1 MIGDLTGN
9 IRAQARCLCYIDM
22 VKFENLSFSYPDGTR
37 ALNGVSLEI
46 PAGSSV
52 GIIGANGAGKS
63 TLINHLNAFH
73 LPQSGKVIVNGI
85 ESSKENAEKLRREV
99 GLVFQ
104 NSEDQ
109 LFMPQVIDD
118 VLFGPM
124 NLGTDKEAAMRD
136 AERVMRDLDIW
147 NLRLKPPFNLS
158 QGQRRFAAF
167 ATILAM
173 KPSVIVVDE
182 PTSDLDPRNRRKLIN
197 LLRSLKSTCITVSHD
212 LDFIWDTCGR
222 VVVVSAGRV
231 VADGRTEDILRDR
244 TLLEGSGLE
253 LPIRLQLSTV
263 ERQLI

>member
-1 MIGDLTGN
+1 
-9 IRAQARCLCYIDM
+9 M
-22 VKFENLSFSYPDGTR
+22 VKFENLSFTYPDGTQ
-37 ALNGVSLEI
+37 ALQEVSLDI
-46 PAGSSV
+46 PAGASV

-73 LPQSGKVIVNGI
+73 LPQSGRVIVNGI

-109 LFMPQVIDD
+109 LFMPRVIDD

-124 NLGTDKEAAMRD
+124 NLGIDKDAAMRD
-136 AERVMRDLDIW
+136 AEQVMRELDIW
-147 NLRLKPPFNLS
+147 SLRLKPPFNLS
-158 QGQRRFAAF
+158 QGQKRFAAF

-182 PTSDLDPRNRRKLIN
+182 PTSDLDPRNRRKLIHLIN
-197 LLRSLKSTCITVSHD
+197 SLKATCITVSHD

-222 VVVVSAGRV
+222 VIVISAGKV
-231 VADGRTEDILRDR
+231 AADGRTEEILRDR
-244 TLLEGSGLE
+244 TLLESNGLE
-253 LPIRLQLSTV
+253 LPIRLQCHLTG
-263 ERQLI
+263 